1 MAWARVLYG
10 NLCFWRWVISRGLDL
25 DCSIGDGLIGLT
37 DAVEKFKGTPAAD
50 AEFGLVVFAAKQA
63 ISSYFAATSAG
74 VICLEIESG

>member
-1 MAWARVLYG
+1 M
-10 NLCFWRWVISRGLDL
+10 

-50 AEFGLVVFAAKQA
+50 AEFGLVVSAAKQA
-63 ISSYFAATSAG
+63 ISNYFAATSAG